1 MKIAICEDEE
11 IYRKLIA
18 QKAAAFFSE
27 RLHENEYVIH
37 CYMDGIDL
45 IGEMS
50 KEAGYDLIL
59 MDIQMPRSD
68 GMEISA
74 RIRELNGDVAIIF
87 ITALKERA
95 PEGYRI
101 AAFDYILKEE
111 LETGLIPAL
120 ERFLEYREARSIAFT
135 SDEGEMLVFATDEVL
150 WVESERRGTK
160 VVAESGEYYCPWA
173 IGRFTSMLP
182 ETRFV
187 EVFKSVFVQIKK
199 IKRIGNDT
207 VVMANGSELP
217 LARRKRK
224 AVMSEVLR
232 MIKK

>member
-18 QKAAAFFSE
+18 QKAAAFFSK

-37 CYMDGIDL
+37 CYKDGIDL
-45 IGEMS
+45 IGEMT
-50 KEAGYDLIL
+50 KDADYDLIL

-74 RIRELNGDVAIIF
+74 RIRALNNDAAIIF
-87 ITALKERA
+87 ITGLKDRA

-101 AAFDYILKEE
+101 AAFDYILKDE
-111 LETGLIPAL
+111 LETGLDPAL
-120 ERFLEYREARSIAFT
+120 ERFLEYRESKSIAFT
-135 SDEGEMLVFATDEVL
+135 TDEGEMVVLATDEVL

-160 VVAESGEYYCPWA
+160 IVAESGEYYCPWA
-173 IGRFTSMLP
+173 IGRFTSLLP
-182 ETRFV
+182 ENKFV
-187 EVFKSVFVQIKK
+187 EVFKSVFVQVKK
-199 IKRIGNDT
+199 IKRIGTDM
-207 VVMANGSELP
+207 VYMAGGAELP

-232 MIKK
+232 IIKQ